1 MARFKRLDVLN
12 SMVEVGVIPVFY
24 NGDLEVAREI
34 VRACRKGG
42 AKCIEFTN
50 RGDHAFE
57 IFSALESEMA
67 REDPGAILGVG
78 SVIDPGTA
86 SIYINAGA
94 SFVVGQGFN
103 PEVARVCN
111 RRKIAYSPG
120 CGSVSEIS
128 AAEEM
133 GCEIIKIFPGGQ
145 VGGPAFVKAV
155 RGPMPW
161 TSIMPTGGVDVT
173 EESVGAW
180 IGAGCVCLGMGSK
193 LITKELVAARDWNE
207 IAENVARTIELIKKV
222 REGK

>member
-1 MARFKRLDVLN
+1 MARFSRLEVLN
-12 SMVEVGVIPVFY
+12 SMIELGVIPVFY
-24 NGDLEVAREI
+24 NGDIEIAREI

-42 AKCIEFTN
+42 ARCVEFTN
-50 RGDHAFE
+50 RGDHAIE
-57 IFSALESEMA
+57 IFSVLEREFA
-67 REDPGAILGVG
+67 KEDPDCILGVG

-86 SIYINAGA
+86 SLYINAGA
-94 SFVVGQGFN
+94 AFVVGPVFN
-103 PEVARVCN
+103 PEVARACN
-111 RRKIAYSPG
+111 RRKISYSPG

-161 TSIMPTGGVDVT
+161 ISIMPTGGVDAT
-173 EESVGAW
+173 EESVSAW

-193 LITKELVAARDWNE
+193 LITKELVASHDWDG
-207 IAENVARTIELIKKV
+207 IAANVAKVIGLIKKA
-222 REGK
+222 RKK